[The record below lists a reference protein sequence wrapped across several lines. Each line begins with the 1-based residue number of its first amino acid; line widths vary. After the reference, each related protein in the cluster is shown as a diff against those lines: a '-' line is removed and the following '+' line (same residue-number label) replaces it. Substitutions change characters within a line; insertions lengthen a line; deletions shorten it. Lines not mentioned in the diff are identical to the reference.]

1 MITRRHVLKSLG
13 LAAFGTLAQ
22 PAVASRAGSDKP
34 PLSYCLNTSTIRGQS
49 LGFPGEF
56 DIASQAGYSGIE
68 IWIDPLNK
76 FLANGGTLNDVAMK
90 AADLGLTIENAIGF
104 AQWIVDDEQVRLK
117 ALEQLRREMGLLA
130 RTGCKRIA
138 APPMGAHQQPGLN
151 LEKAAM
157 RYREIL
163 EIGRKEGV
171 IPQLEFW
178 GAAASLHSLGQALHI
193 AAAAND
199 PDARIL
205 ADIYHLHRGGSGFE
219 GLGLVAPGVVEV
231 FHINDYPGDIPRE
244 KLKDS
249 DRVYPG
255 DGVAPVKKVIS
266 HMLRKKAPVV
276 LSLELFNENYWKMD
290 ALEAAKRGLEKMRQI
305 VSECT

>member
-1 MITRRHVLKSLG
+1 MITRRRVLKSLG
-13 LAAFGTLAQ
+13 LAACGTVAL
-22 PAVASRAGSDKP
+22 PAVASRAAGDKP
-34 PLSYCLNTSTIRGQS
+34 PLSYCLNTSTIRGQNP
-49 LGFPGEF
+49 GFLREF
-56 DIASQAGYSGIE
+56 DVASQAGYSGIE

-76 FLANGGTLNDVAMK
+76 FLANGGTLNDVALK

-138 APPMGAHQQPGLN
+138 APPMGAHQQPGLD

-276 LSLELFNENYWKMD
+276 MSLELFNENYWKMD
-290 ALEAAKRGLEKMRQI
+290 ALEVAKRGLVKMRQI

>member
-1 MITRRHVLKSLG
+1 MITRRRVLKSLG
-13 LAAFGTLAQ
+13 LAACGTVAL
-22 PAVASRAGSDKP
+22 PAVASRTAGDKP
-34 PLSYCLNTSTIRGQS
+34 PLSYCLNTSTIRGQNP
-49 LGFPGEF
+49 GFLREF
-56 DIASQAGYSGIE
+56 DVASQAGYSGIE

-76 FLANGGTLNDVAMK
+76 FLANGGTLNDVALK

-138 APPMGAHQQPGLN
+138 APPMGAHQQPGLD

-276 LSLELFNENYWKMD
+276 MSLELFNENYWKMD
-290 ALEAAKRGLEKMRQI
+290 ALEAAKRGLVKMRQI